1 MLLLSESEVRQL
13 LDLDDLAEALSTALA
28 TLAAGEASVPP
39 RIAAQAAAGMLAAM
53 PGYVPGLGLAAKL
66 VSIYP
71 GNDGAV
77 APSHQA
83 VVVAFDEATGTPT
96 ALVSGSYLTA
106 VRTAMTSALAA
117 RALCGP
123 GPLALAV
130 LGAGIQGAAHLIALS
145 HLLPLGEVRIA
156 SRNPDKAA
164 ELAARHPGAR
174 AVASFEEAV
183 EGAGVICC
191 CTDAPSPVLEDGWIR
206 AGAHVGSVGSGGEL
220 PEGLVRRGRLVVE
233 SRDAT
238 APRPAGAVEL
248 QGIDPAALTLLG
260 DVLAGRAPGRRS
272 PDEVTVFKSTGHA
285 VEDVAACAVALR
297 RAHGLG
303 VGTALPLG

>member
-1 MLLLSESEVRQL
+1 MLLVSESEVRQV
-13 LDLDDLAEALSTALA
+13 LDLDDLAEALSTALTA
-28 TLAAGEASVPP
+28 LAAGATSVPA
-39 RIAAQAAAGMLAAM
+39 RIAARTGAGMLAAM

-66 VSIYP
+66 VSVYP

-106 VRTAMTSALAA
+106 MRTAMTSALAA
-117 RALCGP
+117 RVLAGP
-123 GPLALAV
+123 GALTLAV
-130 LGAGIQGAAHLIALS
+130 LGAGVQGAAHLIALS
-145 HLLPLGEVRIA
+145 HLLPVGEAVIA
-156 SRNPDKAA
+156 SRNPGRAA

-174 AVASFEEAV
+174 AVASFEEAAREADV
-183 EGAGVICC
+183 VCC
-191 CTDAPSPVLEDGWIR
+191 CTDATSPVLEDGWIR
-206 AGAHVGSVGSGGEL
+206 AGAHVSSVGSGAEL
-220 PEGLVRRGRLVVE
+220 PDGLVRRGRVVVE

-238 APRPAGAVEL
+238 APPPTGAVEL
-248 QGIDPAALTLLG
+248 QGIDPASLTLLG

-285 VEDVAACAVALR
+285 VEDVAACAVALH
-297 RAHGLG
+297 RAQALG
-303 VGTALPLG
+303 VGTVLPL

>member
-1 MLLLSESEVRQL
+1 MLLVSESEVRQV

-117 RALCGP
+117 RALCAP

-191 CTDAPSPVLEDGWIR
+191 CTDASSPVLEDGWIR

-297 RAHGLG
+297 RAHALG
-303 VGTALPLG
+303 VGTALPLS